1 MSARAP
7 APPPDLPGFKF
18 VRHLGSGGFADVYL
32 YEQQLLGRRNV
43 AVKVLLRGE
52 LMGSALDNFSNEA
65 TLMATLS
72 NHPSIVSV
80 FQADIASDG
89 RPFIVME
96 YCSKPTLHA
105 RYRAAR
111 FSEAETLRIG
121 VQIAGAV
128 ETAHRAGIL
137 HRDIKPAN
145 ILVTDYGRPALTDFG
160 IAGTTSSTAAAGL
173 SVPWAPPEAV
183 ESGRL
188 GDVRSDVYSLSATLY
203 TLLAGRT
210 PFEIPGASNTTLDLM
225 GRIQTATLPRI
236 GRPDVL
242 ASTEQ
247 VLATGLSRN
256 PDDRYPS
263 AMALAR
269 ALQRVQIER
278 GMQPTTV
285 DVMDDAVEDDERIE
299 DDGRTVV
306 RPVVTID
313 AQSTGPI
320 NRPTPELLHDSAVST
335 LVRQP
340 ADGAAQTQLRQP
352 PGVEFDVDPATGS
365 GTSENRTT
373 LPDPHRDTTRRRS
386 LIIAGGVSAAV
397 LAVGV
402 GIAAAVIAP
411 QASPPKASVV
421 SASPVDAAPE
431 TSTPKV
437 TGLKGSSIG
446 SGKVRFTWKNPAP
459 KPGDS
464 YRWRVINVGVK
475 NPYESTEQTSA
486 TLPADETGRT
496 CIEVQLRR
504 SNGSTASDTA
514 QACTP

>member
-225 GRIQTATLPRI
+225 GAFKPQRCPASAGPTCWPRPNRCWPPVSH
-236 GRPDVL
+236 G
-242 ASTEQ
+242 T
-247 VLATGLSRN
+247 
-256 PDDRYPS
+256 
-263 AMALAR
+263 
-269 ALQRVQIER
+269 
-278 GMQPTTV
+278 PTI
-285 DVMDDAVEDDERIE
+285 A
-299 DDGRTVV
+299 
-306 RPVVTID
+306 
-313 AQSTGPI
+313 
-320 NRPTPELLHDSAVST
+320 
-335 LVRQP
+335 
-340 ADGAAQTQLRQP
+340 
-352 PGVEFDVDPATGS
+352 
-365 GTSENRTT
+365 
-373 LPDPHRDTTRRRS
+373 TRRRWLWPGRCS
-386 LIIAGGVSAAV
+386 ACRSSAACSRPPSTSWTTRSKTTN
-397 LAVGV
+397 ASKTT
-402 GIAAAVIAP
+402 AA
-411 QASPPKASVV
+411 
-421 SASPVDAAPE
+421 
-431 TSTPKV
+431 
-437 TGLKGSSIG
+437 LW
-446 SGKVRFTWKNPAP
+446 F
-459 KPGDS
+459 
-464 YRWRVINVGVK
+464 
-475 NPYESTEQTSA
+475 
-486 TLPADETGRT
+486 
-496 CIEVQLRR
+496 VQ
-504 SNGSTASDTA
+504 
-514 QACTP
+514 